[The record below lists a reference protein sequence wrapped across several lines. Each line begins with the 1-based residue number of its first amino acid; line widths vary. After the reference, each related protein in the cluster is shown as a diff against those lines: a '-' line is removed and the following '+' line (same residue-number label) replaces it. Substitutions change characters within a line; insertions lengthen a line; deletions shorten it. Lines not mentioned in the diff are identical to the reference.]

1 MSNKQENWFKTDIKI
16 IDFIGREPNLRID
29 NQSRNKTVLGGFLC
43 FLIYCL
49 FIMSA
54 LYFGQELV
62 FRQKPNIIDTT
73 IPLNGMESIKI
84 SNEEFAFFFSLYDNI
99 NGTYYS
105 IDKFLSYKLTFIHY
119 NDNGIENEIEIPLEN
134 CNSEKHFFN
143 REDDS
148 YKNLDLSLFKCISD
162 LSGNFAIY
170 GNEKFKNSSMLRL
183 NLNICSSG
191 DCESIEN
198 ISKILEKSELVL
210 MYFDNIYDNRKFNKF
225 YSDCI
230 QTVDFTF
237 KQYISK
243 KVYFNLKITKFKT
256 DVGYIFEL
264 WNTKSFHNVDYINKL
279 EFNSESGYDIQFNF
293 DLSYYTNIYYR
304 KYYKIQSWMAEIGG
318 IIRAMTLIAQV
329 INFFYDRSTF
339 YSLVIN
345 KLFDVDDI
353 IKYFKFSDLFLE
365 NKEKTKN
372 IRKRDSIFLRSAK
385 KEKDYVEKGLFKAF
399 EQRNN
404 EKLTNNFLKKTK
416 NSSSIN
422 NKDETNGLI
431 TSNFPLQSNNLII
444 FNKLSNK
451 ELPHQEQEHNETKGK
466 IYNNNNNNN
475 NLDVNR
481 INSNN
486 INNNNINSPN
496 SFSSIDEDNPHDN
509 FIESLKKNTA
519 LKEHFEKVKKGRY
532 NLSCF
537 ESFKFF
543 FLDKRDNIKFN
554 IFIGGRELI
563 RERTDILF
571 ILKKNLEFDRFKNLI
586 LRDNQLVLLNSLT
599 KFMLAPERVN
609 LVDFETCSYDKFID
623 CYDSVSC
630 NSNMIDL
637 KLTKWVNSKF
647 KIVGAQ

>member
-451 ELPHQEQEHNETKGK
+451 ELPHQEQEHNETKCK

-647 KIVGAQ
+647 KFDGA

>member
-647 KIVGAQ
+647 KFDGA

>member
-1 MSNKQENWFKTDIKI
+1 
-16 IDFIGREPNLRID
+16 
-29 NQSRNKTVLGGFLC
+29 
-43 FLIYCL
+43 
-49 FIMSA
+49 MSA

-62 FRQKPNIIDTT
+62 FRQKPNLIDTT
-73 IPLNGMESIKI
+73 IPLNNLESVKI
-84 SNEEFAFFFSLYDNI
+84 SSEEFAFFFSLYDNI
-99 NGTYYS
+99 NDTYYS
-105 IDKFLSYKLTFIHY
+105 IDKYLSYKLTFIYY
-119 NDNGIENEIEIPLEN
+119 NDNGIEKEIEIPLEN
-134 CNSEKHFFN
+134 CDSDKHFFN

-162 LSGNFAIY
+162 LSGNYAIY

-183 NLNICSSG
+183 KLNICSSTE
-191 DCESIEN
+191 CESEEN
-198 ISKILEKSELVL
+198 ISKMLEKSELVL
-210 MYFDNIYDNRKFNKF
+210 LYFDNIYDNRKFNKF

-230 QTVDFTF
+230 KSVDFTF
-237 KQYISK
+237 KKHISK
-243 KVYFNLKITKFKT
+243 KIYFNLKITKFKT
-256 DVGYIFEL
+256 DVGYIFEI
-264 WNTKSFHNVDYINKL
+264 WNTKSFHNVDFINKI
-279 EFNSESGYDIQFNF
+279 EFDSDSSYDMQFNF

-304 KYYKIQSWMAEIGG
+304 KYYKLQSWMAEIGG

-345 KLFDVDDI
+345 KLFDVDDK

-385 KEKDYVEKGLFKAF
+385 KEKDYVERGLFKAF

-431 TSNFPLQSNNLII
+431 SSNFPLQTNNLII

-451 ELPHQEQEHNETKGK
+451 DILNQEQEPNDTKGK
-466 IYNNNNNNN
+466 IYNN

-486 INNNNINSPN
+486 NNNNINSPN
-496 SFSSIDEDNPHDN
+496 SFSSMDEDNPHDN

-647 KIVGAQ
+647 KFDGA

>member
-29 NQSRNKTVLGGFLC
+29 NQSRNKTVLGGLLC
-43 FLIYCL
+43 LLIYCL

-73 IPLNGMESIKI
+73 IPLNEMENIKI

-170 GNEKFKNSSMLRL
+170 GNDKFKNSSMLRL

-198 ISKILEKSELVL
+198 ISRILEKSELVL

-256 DVGYIFEL
+256 DV
-264 WNTKSFHNVDYINKL
+264 
-279 EFNSESGYDIQFNF
+279 
-293 DLSYYTNIYYR
+293 
-304 KYYKIQSWMAEIGG
+304 
-318 IIRAMTLIAQV
+318 
-329 INFFYDRSTF
+329 
-339 YSLVIN
+339 
-345 KLFDVDDI
+345 
-353 IKYFKFSDLFLE
+353 
-365 NKEKTKN
+365 
-372 IRKRDSIFLRSAK
+372 
-385 KEKDYVEKGLFKAF
+385 
-399 EQRNN
+399 
-404 EKLTNNFLKKTK
+404 
-416 NSSSIN
+416 
-422 NKDETNGLI
+422 
-431 TSNFPLQSNNLII
+431 
-444 FNKLSNK
+444 
-451 ELPHQEQEHNETKGK
+451 
-466 IYNNNNNNN
+466 
-475 NLDVNR
+475 
-481 INSNN
+481 
-486 INNNNINSPN
+486 
-496 SFSSIDEDNPHDN
+496 
-509 FIESLKKNTA
+509 
-519 LKEHFEKVKKGRY
+519 
-532 NLSCF
+532 
-537 ESFKFF
+537 
-543 FLDKRDNIKFN
+543 
-554 IFIGGRELI
+554 
-563 RERTDILF
+563 
-571 ILKKNLEFDRFKNLI
+571 
-586 LRDNQLVLLNSLT
+586 
-599 KFMLAPERVN
+599 
-609 LVDFETCSYDKFID
+609 
-623 CYDSVSC
+623 
-630 NSNMIDL
+630 
-637 KLTKWVNSKF
+637 
-647 KIVGAQ
+647 

>member
-73 IPLNGMESIKI
+73 ISLNGMESIKI

-198 ISKILEKSELVL
+198 ISRILEKSELVL

-256 DVGYIFEL
+256 DIGYIFEL
-264 WNTKSFHNVDYINKL
+264 WNTKSFHNVDNINKL

-451 ELPHQEQEHNETKGK
+451 ELPHQEQEHNETKCK

-647 KIVGAQ
+647 KFDGA

>member
-143 REDDS
+143 REDES

-230 QTVDFTF
+230 HTVDFTF

-647 KIVGAQ
+647 KFDGA

>member
-16 IDFIGREPNLRID
+16 IDFIGREPTLRID
-29 NQSRNKTVLGGFLC
+29 NQSRNKTVLGGLLC
-43 FLIYCL
+43 LLIYCL

-62 FRQKPNIIDTT
+62 FRQKPNVIDST
-73 IPLNGMESIKI
+73 IPLDESESIKI
-84 SNEEFAFFFSLYDNI
+84 SNDEFAFFFSLYNNI

-105 IDKFLSYKLTFIHY
+105 IDKYLSYKLTLIYY
-119 NDNGIENEIEIPLEN
+119 NDGIQKETEISLEN
-134 CNSEKHFFN
+134 CNSNKHFVE
-143 REDDS
+143 REDES
-148 YKNLDLSLFKCISD
+148 YKNLNLSLFKCISD
-162 LSGNFAIY
+162 LSGENKIY
-170 GNEKFKNSSMLRL
+170 GNEKFKNSSVLRL
-183 NLNICSSG
+183 NLNLCSSNE
-191 DCESIEN
+191 CENEEKIKKMLEN
-198 ISKILEKSELVL
+198 SELVL
-210 MYFDNIYDNRKFNKF
+210 MYFDNIYNNRKFNKF

-230 QTVDFTF
+230 KTVDFTF
-237 KQYISK
+237 KEYISK
-243 KVYFNLKITKFKT
+243 KIYFNLKITKFKT
-256 DVGYIFEL
+256 DVGYIFEI
-264 WNTKSFHNVDYINKL
+264 WNTKSFHNVDFINKL
-279 EFNSESGYDIQFNF
+279 EFNSESGYDMQFDF
-293 DLSYYTNIYYR
+293 DLSYYTNIFYR

-339 YSLVIN
+339 YTLVID

-365 NKEKTKN
+365 GGGKSKNN

-385 KEKDYVEKGLFKAF
+385 KEKDYVERGLF
-399 EQRNN
+399 
-404 EKLTNNFLKKTK
+404 NNFLKKTK
-416 NSSSIN
+416 NSSI

-431 TSNFPLQSNNLII
+431 SSNFPLQSNNLII

-451 ELPHQEQEHNETKGK
+451 ELSNQEQEPNDTKAKSNNK
-466 IYNNNNNNN
+466 I
-475 NLDVNR
+475 DVNR

-486 INNNNINSPN
+486 INNNINNNNINNNNNNNNNINSPN
-496 SFSSIDEDNPHDN
+496 SDSSIEEDNPHDN
-509 FIESLKKNTA
+509 FIDSLKKNTS
-519 LKEHFEKVKKGRY
+519 LKQHFENVKKGRY

-537 ESFKFF
+537 ESFKYF
-543 FLDKRDNIKFN
+543 FLDKRGNVKFN

-609 LVDFETCSYDKFID
+609 LVDFDACSYDKFID
-623 CYDSVSC
+623 CYDSVSS

-647 KIVGAQ
+647 KFDGA